1 MVIRLK
7 FETFK
12 IGTVTRAV
20 PKRES
25 NPINNRMNVYVDLE
39 KNRMIFTFHFP
50 NRNLNR
56 IWVRVEVTPQ
66 NILLLFEL

>member
-39 KNRMIFTFHFP
+39 KKSNDIYFSFP
-50 NRNLNR
+50 
-56 IWVRVEVTPQ
+56 ESK
-66 NILLLFEL
+66 FEQDMGQG

>member
-39 KNRMIFTFHFP
+39 KNRNRMIFTFHFP
-50 NRNLNR
+50 NR

-66 NILLLFEL
+66 NILL